1 VLAVNAI
8 AAPRP
13 VTTSDGQRHLVYEL
27 VLQNVSDAAQRI
39 TALEVFSSSSQIER
53 GHRAPLASFSGEA
66 LAPMLVTV
74 DATGNIAPGDAA
86 LVFVDLSLSPEEQ
99 LPAQLRQRL
108 RSATGERVSATVEVV
123 RERAI
128 RLSPPLRG
136 ENLVDLNGCCQGA
149 HGRAVLPTPEGGLA
163 VAQRYAID
171 FLRVENGSS
180 LAGDPSDNASYFIFG
195 AEVLAAAPGRI
206 VAVRDTVAEND
217 PTLPLPE
224 FDLDAATGNFVVED
238 IGDGHFALYAHLQPG
253 SVQVRAG
260 ERVQR
265 GQALGLVGNTG
276 NSDEPHLHFQVMD
289 GPVAL
294 AANGLPYV
302 FDEFR
307 LQGHLELRATGPSIV
322 PTAGAERRKNRL
334 PLELDVVAFD

>member
-1 VLAVNAI
+1 VLTVNAI

-39 TALEVFSSSSQIER
+39 TALEIFEPGRRS
-53 GHRAPLASFSGEA
+53 PLASFSGAA

-74 DATGNIAPGDAA
+74 DAIGNIAPGEAA
-86 LVFVDLSLSPEEQ
+86 LVFVDLSFSPGER

-108 RSATGERVSATVEVV
+108 RTEAGERVSANVEVV
-123 RERAI
+123 RERAL

-136 ENLVDLNGCCQGA
+136 ENLVDFNGCCQGA

-180 LAGDPSDNASYFIFG
+180 LSGDPSDNASYFIFG
-195 AEVLAAAPGRI
+195 ADVLAAAPGRI

-217 PTLPLPE
+217 PTVPLPE
-224 FDLDAATGNFVVED
+224 FDFDSATGNFVVED
-238 IGDGHFALYAHLQPG
+238 MGDGHFALYAHLQPG
-253 SVQVRAG
+253 SVQVRPG

-265 GQALGLVGNTG
+265 GQTLGLVGNTG
-276 NSDEPHLHFQVMD
+276 DSDEPHLHFQVMD

-302 FDEFR
+302 FDDFR
-307 LQGHLELRATGPSIV
+307 LQGHLELSATGPVIV
-322 PTAGAERRKNRL
+322 PTTGADRRANRL
-334 PLELDVVAFD
+334 PLDLDVLAFHDLAFQ